1 MFGFLKKK
9 LGEAVNK
16 LSKDVEEEV
25 EPVEEKKEEVKE
37 EQVDEE
43 LKEDIED
50 VSEKKGIFG
59 KIKDAF
65 TGEKISEEEKEKLE
79 KKREEEEIKLGK
91 LEEEKIKKMEDL
103 HRIQQKEKEIVEE
116 KKKLEEEG
124 KVKAQ
129 EAIKKLEEEKKI
141 KEEKEKKEVKSVID
155 SDAEK
160 ARKDRLERLRKE
172 QEKEYEERRKKR
184 ATDEVTKEATDEV
197 ESQKKAEE
205 ERLKE
210 LEEEKKKE
218 IEEIEKLHEEE
229 KEVVEKIKEEEKG
242 KGFLGRL
249 FSKKEEEKIE
259 IEDVEEKKGIISKI
273 TEVVTKKAISE
284 KKFEEL
290 FWELEVALLENNVAV
305 EVIELI
311 KDNLRKE
318 LVDKK
323 VLRGSIPDV
332 IKDTLAKSVEQAFD
346 VETFDLLERIKSK
359 KPYVIAFVGINGSGK
374 TTTIAK
380 MIKLLQ
386 NNNMTCVVAA
396 SDTFRAAAIQQL
408 EEHTTKLGV
417 KLIKHDYGS
426 DPAAVAFDAVKY
438 GQAKKLDCVL
448 IDTAGRLHSNI
459 NLMDEMKKIVKVS
472 QPDIKIF
479 IGESIT
485 GNDCVEQAKKFDDA
499 VGVDGIVLSKA
510 DIDEKGGA
518 ALSVSFVTKKPIL
531 YLGVGQEYGDLI
543 KFDKEKIIENIGL

>member
-249 FSKKEEEKIE
+249 FSKKEVE
-259 IEDVEEKKGIISKI
+259 IEVEHVEEKKGIISKI

-485 GNDCVEQAKKFDDA
+485 GNDCVEQAKKFDEA

>member
-249 FSKKEEEKIE
+249 FSKKEVE
-259 IEDVEEKKGIISKI
+259 IEVEHVEEKKGIISKI